1 MKKLQR
7 VPLTI
12 VLVLAGAFAAVF
24 IYSRFFDKPQVVTV
38 KEEQPVQYAS
48 LPSDS
53 GAQGSLPDLTYAAEK
68 SVPAV
73 VHVMTRTVMRGWS
86 NAPGWF
92 GFGYR
97 YRQQQPEVE
106 GFGSG
111 VILSPDGYIV
121 TNNHVIE
128 DAQEIKVVLNDKREF
143 TAKLVGTD
151 PNTDVALLKI
161 DADNLPYLEYGDASK
176 LKLGEWVLA
185 VGNPFNL
192 TSTVTAGI
200 ISAKARNLDM
210 DPNNQLSIES
220 YIQTDAAVNPGN
232 SGGALVNQQGQ
243 LVGINAAIASQT
255 GSYSGYSFA
264 VPVSIVKKVVN
275 DLKEFGTVQRA
286 MLGVSIQT
294 INAELAKEHNLN
306 TNEGVYVASV
316 QDNSA
321 AKEAGIKEGDI
332 ILSVAG
338 TKVNSAPELQEKVS
352 QYRPGDDVTVVVKRK
367 DSEKQFNVTLRNRNG
382 NTQIVRD
389 NEKVL
394 GAMFEQISNRDK
406 QRLQIDNGIKITKLD
421 DGKLKDAGLKEGFII
436 TSVNKKPIY
445 AVDDFK
451 KEIGNARGGILI
463 EGVYPTG
470 ETAYFAF
477 SVS

>member
-143 TAKLVGTD
+143 TTKLVGTD

-306 TNEGVYVASV
+306 TN
-316 QDNSA
+316 
-321 AKEAGIKEGDI
+321 
-332 ILSVAG
+332 
-338 TKVNSAPELQEKVS
+338 
-352 QYRPGDDVTVVVKRK
+352 
-367 DSEKQFNVTLRNRNG
+367 
-382 NTQIVRD
+382 
-389 NEKVL
+389 
-394 GAMFEQISNRDK
+394 
-406 QRLQIDNGIKITKLD
+406 
-421 DGKLKDAGLKEGFII
+421 
-436 TSVNKKPIY
+436 
-445 AVDDFK
+445 
-451 KEIGNARGGILI
+451 
-463 EGVYPTG
+463 
-470 ETAYFAF
+470 
-477 SVS
+477 